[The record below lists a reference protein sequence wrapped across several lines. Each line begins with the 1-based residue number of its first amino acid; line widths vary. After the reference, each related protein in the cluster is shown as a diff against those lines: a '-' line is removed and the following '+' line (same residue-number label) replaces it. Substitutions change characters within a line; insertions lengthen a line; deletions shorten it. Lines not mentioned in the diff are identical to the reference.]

1 MAKPR
6 VTEKSWR
13 HTKKGEANVKLG
25 SEVTAMRLDGR
36 TAIITGAASGFGAA
50 MSRRFSQEG
59 ARVLACDWNGG
70 AVEKLC
76 EELVAGGRAVRAFEV
91 DVSKSDHVGRMV
103 EMAIGAFGK
112 VDILVNNAGI
122 SPKKE
127 YLDYTEADWDAV
139 HSVNLKGEFLCARAV
154 SEHMMTNRYGR
165 IVNLSSSAWRSGGFA
180 GGVPYTA
187 AKAGVIGLTRAL
199 AKTLGPYGI
208 TVNAIAPGP
217 SATQMTES
225 WLADWSKTYLKH
237 IPLGRV
243 GVPDDIANAALF
255 LASDEAAY
263 ITGICLDVN
272 GGIAMGG

>member
-1 MAKPR
+1 
-6 VTEKSWR
+6 
-13 HTKKGEANVKLG
+13 
-25 SEVTAMRLDGR
+25 MRLSGR
-36 TAIITGAASGFGAA
+36 TAIITGAGSGFGAA
-50 MSRRFSQEG
+50 MTKRFSQEG
-59 ARVLACDWNGG
+59 AQVLACDWDFG
-70 AVEKLC
+70 AVERLC
-76 EELVAGGRAVRAFEV
+76 EELASDGRALRAFAV
-91 DVSKSDHVGRMV
+91 DVANAEQVETMV
-103 EMAIGAFGK
+103 AAAIAAFGK

-127 YLDYTEADWDAV
+127 YLDYTEEDWDAI

-154 SEHMMTNRYGR
+154 SEHMMANRYGR

-217 SATQMTES
+217 SATRMTES
-225 WLADWSKTYLKH
+225 WLAEWSKTFLTQ

-243 GVPDDIANAALF
+243 GEPDDIANAALF

>member
-1 MAKPR
+1 
-6 VTEKSWR
+6 
-13 HTKKGEANVKLG
+13 
-25 SEVTAMRLDGR
+25 MRLDGR
-36 TAIITGAASGFGAA
+36 TAIITGAGSGFGAA
-50 MSRRFSQEG
+50 MTKRFSQEG
-59 ARVLACDWNGG
+59 AQVLACDRDFD
-70 AVEKLC
+70 AVERLC
-76 EELVAGGRAVRAFEV
+76 EELVSDGRAVRALAV
-91 DVSKSDHVGRMV
+91 DVAKAEQAARMV
-103 EMAIGAFGK
+103 AAAIAAFGK
-112 VDILVNNAGI
+112 ADILVNNAGI

-127 YLDYTEADWDAV
+127 YLDYTEGDWDAV
-139 HSVNLKGEFLCARAV
+139 HSVNLKGEYLCARAV
-154 SEHMMTNRYGR
+154 SEHMMANRYGR

-217 SATQMTES
+217 SATQMTDS
-225 WLADWSKTYLKH
+225 WLAEWSKTFLKQ

-243 GVPDDIANAALF
+243 GEPDDIANAALF

>member
-1 MAKPR
+1 
-6 VTEKSWR
+6 
-13 HTKKGEANVKLG
+13 
-25 SEVTAMRLDGR
+25 MRLEER
-36 TAIITGAASGFGAA
+36 IAIVTGAGSGFGAA
-50 MSRRFSQEG
+50 ITSRFVNGG
-59 ARVLACDWNGG
+59 ARVLACDRDAG
-70 AVEKLC
+70 AVER
-76 EELVAGGRAVRAFEV
+76 VAREIGGDTVRALEV
-91 DVSKSDHVGRMV
+91 DVTRAGEVAGMV
-103 EMAIGAFGK
+103 ETAIAAFGK

-154 SEHMMTNRYGR
+154 SEHMMANRYGR
-165 IVNLSSSAWRSGGFA
+165 IINLSSSAWRSGGFA

-199 AKTLGPYGI
+199 AKTLGPCGI

-217 SATQMTES
+217 SATQMTEA
-225 WLADWSKTYLKH
+225 WLAEWSKTFLSQ

-243 GVPDDIANAALF
+243 GEPEDIANAALF

>member
-1 MAKPR
+1 
-6 VTEKSWR
+6 
-13 HTKKGEANVKLG
+13 
-25 SEVTAMRLDGR
+25 MRLEGR
-36 TAIITGAASGFGAA
+36 TAIITGAGSGFGAA
-50 MSRRFSQEG
+50 MTRRFSQEG
-59 ARVLACDWNGG
+59 ARVLACDRDFD
-70 AVEKLC
+70 AVERLS
-76 EELVAGGRAVRAFEV
+76 EELLRAGRAVRALAV
-91 DVSKSDHVGRMV
+91 DVAKAAQVEEMV
-103 EMAIGAFGK
+103 AAAIAAFGK

-127 YLDYTEADWDAV
+127 YLDYVEEDWDAV

-154 SEHMMTNRYGR
+154 SEHMMANRYGR
-165 IVNLSSSAWRSGGFA
+165 ILNLSSSAWRSGGFA

-225 WLADWSKTYLKH
+225 WLAEWSKTFLKQ

-243 GVPDDIANAALF
+243 GEPEDIANAALF

>member
-1 MAKPR
+1 
-6 VTEKSWR
+6 
-13 HTKKGEANVKLG
+13 
-25 SEVTAMRLDGR
+25 MRLDGR
-36 TAIITGAASGFGAA
+36 TAIITGAGSGFGAA
-50 MSRRFSQEG
+50 MTRRFSREG
-59 ARVLACDWNGG
+59 ARVLACDRDFD

-76 EELVAGGRAVRAFEV
+76 EELLRDGRAVRALAV
-91 DVSKSDHVGRMV
+91 DVAKADQVAEMV
-103 EMAIGAFGK
+103 AAAIAAFGK

-127 YLDYTEADWDAV
+127 FLDYVEEDWDAV

-154 SEHMMTNRYGR
+154 SEHMMANRYGR
-165 IVNLSSSAWRSGGFA
+165 ILNLSSSAWRSGGFA

-199 AKTLGPYGI
+199 AKTLGPHGI

-217 SATQMTES
+217 SATQMTKS
-225 WLADWSKTYLKH
+225 WLAEWSKTFLKQ

-243 GVPDDIANAALF
+243 GEPEDIANAALF

>member
-1 MAKPR
+1 MAK
-6 VTEKSWR
+6 
-13 HTKKGEANVKLG
+13 
-25 SEVTAMRLDGR
+25 
-36 TAIITGAASGFGAA
+36 
-50 MSRRFSQEG
+50 RFSQEG
-59 ARVLACDWNGG
+59 ARVLACDRDYD
-70 AVEKLC
+70 AVERLC
-76 EELVAGGRAVRAFEV
+76 EELVSHGRAVRALAV
-91 DVSKSDHVGRMV
+91 DVARADEVAG
-103 EMAIGAFGK
+103 MAAAAIAAFGK

-127 YLDYTEADWDAV
+127 YLDYTEGDWDAV
-139 HSVNLKGEFLCARAV
+139 HSVDLKGEYLCARAV
-154 SEHMMTNRYGR
+154 SEHMIAKRYGR

-199 AKTLGPYGI
+199 AKTLGPCGI

-225 WLADWSKTYLKH
+225 WLAEWSKTFLRQ

-243 GVPDDIANAALF
+243 GEPDDIANAALF

-263 ITGICLDVN
+263 ITGVCLDVN